1 MAQQCS
7 KKVRIRVSENTT
19 QEWDPEPQIYRA
31 YLITH
36 LESKKTTLEKNLEEA
51 LDSFDRHA
59 HDKYQRRLVKV
70 NHQLLH
76 LDTELRALDAQNE
89 RIESQFVMIS
99 PFQPTLSV
107 SEESPSSI
115 LRSNSF
121 IEPRRPPRW
130 DSSNFTPDA
139 WKRIQQSP
147 SWQHEEV
154 RRRRRAVAAK
164 KEAEDKF
171 IHSIAESA
179 AESERRVATIS
190 AEESIHVAALSGVV
204 DMQLKERARGSFL
217 PDI

>member
-36 LESKKTTLEKNLEEA
+36 LESKKTALEKNLEEA

-59 HDKYQRRLVKV
+59 HEKYQRRLVKV

-89 RIESQFVMIS
+89 RIESQFVMIFPS
-99 PFQPTLSV
+99 RPTLSV
-107 SEESPSSI
+107 SEDAPSSI
-115 LRSNSF
+115 LRPPNSF

-130 DSSNFTPDA
+130 DPSNFTPDA

-147 SWQHEEV
+147 SWQRE
-154 RRRRRAVAAK
+154 VAARK
-164 KEAEDKF
+164 AAAK
-171 IHSIAESA
+171 SA